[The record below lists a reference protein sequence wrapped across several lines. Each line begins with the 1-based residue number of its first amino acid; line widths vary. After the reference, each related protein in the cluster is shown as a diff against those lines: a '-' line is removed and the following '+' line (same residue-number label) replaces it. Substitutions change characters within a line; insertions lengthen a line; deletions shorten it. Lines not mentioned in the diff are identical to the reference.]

1 MCKKSIINFGLKL
14 ITFPFHVLTRLV
26 RRGRGGYCFILV
38 GAFSYLLSSLGYNV
52 TLHRSLCGSL
62 KDRLD
67 LTWLKNVDPTLKKHC
82 NHVVCIVHDID
93 NKSFIVDVG
102 LGDGP
107 PEPFE
112 LIGKLKTRTTSC

>member
-1 MCKKSIINFGLKL
+1 M
-14 ITFPFHVLTRLV
+14 
-26 RRGRGGYCFILV
+26 
-38 GAFSYLLSSLGYNV
+38 

-93 NKSFIVDVG
+93 NKSYIVDVG

-112 LIGKLKTRTTSC
+112 LIGTVAAVLSVRAVTVSAVVTPAALSHL

>member
-1 MCKKSIINFGLKL
+1 M
-14 ITFPFHVLTRLV
+14 
-26 RRGRGGYCFILV
+26 
-38 GAFSYLLSSLGYNV
+38 

-112 LIGKLKTRTTSC
+112 LIGKINMPLKNRTS